1 MAMNIVVLGAG
12 TVGTSIAD
20 LLCQHRHSVT
30 VVDQN
35 PVKTQEVNE
44 RLDVRAI
51 TGAASQSS
59 VLFQAGVPG
68 CDLCLS
74 VTGNDEV
81 NLIAASMAKAM
92 GAARTMARVYAPV
105 YRDLSTFDYHRH
117 FHVDRLLSLE
127 HLSAMELAHDIRHGG
142 TVAME
147 SFARGELEVDEFEVS
162 DNASAVDK
170 QIKELGMPKG
180 LRIASISRDGRTTLA
195 LADDQ
200 LAAGDRIT
208 LIGTGEEIDGVKD
221 MFQTRST
228 PKRDVVIAGGGETGY
243 HLALAL
249 EHGRFG
255 VVLMERD
262 IARCEYLAANLK
274 KTTVVHSDATYRDQ
288 LEEER
293 VGTADVFV
301 ACTGDDE
308 DNIMSCVTAKE
319 IGAKQI
325 LSIVG
330 RPDYAEVV
338 GKLGIDQ
345 AVSPREVVARQVL
358 GLLHKGA
365 VISRTSL
372 GSGGLNVFEI
382 EVLEGAPITEHV
394 LANVQLPPQCL
405 IAVVVQEDFV
415 RVPGADDRL
424 RPGNT
429 VIALIDDSAVDESL
443 AMFNT
448 RGS

>member
-1 MAMNIVVLGAG
+1 MNIVVLGAG
-12 TVGTSIAD
+12 TVGVSIAD
-20 LLCQHRHSVT
+20 LLCQHRHNVT
-30 VVDQN
+30 VVDQDAE
-35 PVKTQEVNE
+35 KTQQVNE
-44 RLDVRAI
+44 RLDVRAL
-51 TGAASQSS
+51 TGGASQSS

-68 CDLCLS
+68 CDLCLA
-74 VTGNDEV
+74 VTGIDEV

-92 GAARTMARVYAPV
+92 GAARTVARVYAPV

-127 HLSAMELAHDIRHGG
+127 HLSAMELAHAIRHGG

-147 SFARGELEVDEFEVS
+147 SFARGELEVEEFEVS
-162 DNASAVDK
+162 ENAPAVGEE
-170 QIKELGMPKG
+170 IKDLGLPKG
-180 LRIASISRDGRTTLA
+180 VRIASISRDGRTTLA
-195 LADDQ
+195 LADNQ
-200 LAAGDRIT
+200 LAAADRVT
-208 LIGTGEEIDGVKD
+208 LIGTGEEIDANKSL
-221 MFQTRST
+221 FQTGSIAR
-228 PKRDVVIAGGGETGY
+228 RDIVIAGGGETGY
-243 HLALAL
+243 HLAMAM

-262 IARCEYLAANLK
+262 IERCEYLAANLK
-274 KTTVVHSDATYRDQ
+274 RTTVVHSDATYRDQ

-308 DNIMSCVTAKE
+308 DNIMSCVTARE

-325 LSIVG
+325 LAIVG

-338 GKLGIDQ
+338 GKLGIDE

-372 GSGGLNVFEI
+372 GLGGLNVFEI
-382 EVLEGAPITEHV
+382 EVREGAPITEHV
-394 LANVQLPPQCL
+394 LANVRLPAQCL
-405 IAVVVQEDFV
+405 IAVVVQENFV

-424 RPGNT
+424 NPGDT
-429 VIALIDDSAVDESL
+429 VIALIDDSAVEESL
-443 AMFNT
+443 AMFSSS
-448 RGS
+448 RS

>member
-1 MAMNIVVLGAG
+1 MNIVVLGCG

-20 LLCQHRHSVT
+20 VLCQHRHNVT
-30 VVDQN
+30 VIDQDSD
-35 PVKTQEVNE
+35 KTQKVNE
-44 RLDVRAI
+44 RLDVRTL
-51 TGAASQSS
+51 TGNASQSS
-59 VLFQAGVPG
+59 VLFQAGVPS
-68 CDLCLS
+68 CDLCLA
-74 VTGNDEV
+74 VTGSDEV

-92 GAARTMARVYAPV
+92 GAGRTIARVYAPV

-127 HLSAMELAHDIRHGG
+127 HLSAMELAHGIRHGG

-147 SFARGELEVDEFEVS
+147 SFARGKLEVDEFEIS
-162 DNASAVDK
+162 PNAAAVDK
-170 QIKELGMPKG
+170 LIKELGLPTG
-180 LRIASISRDGRTTLA
+180 IRIACVSREGQTTLA
-195 LADDQ
+195 LADEQ
-200 LAAGDRIT
+200 LRVGDRVT
-208 LIGTGEEIDGVKD
+208 LIGTAEAIEELKG
-221 MFQTRST
+221 MFQTGTT
-228 PKRDVVIAGGGETGY
+228 PRRDVVIAGGGETGY

-249 EHGRFG
+249 QHGRFG

-262 IARCEYLAANLK
+262 IERCEYLAAKLER
-274 KTTVVHSDATYRDQ
+274 TTVVNSDATYRDQ

-301 ACTGDDE
+301 ATTGDDE
-308 DNIMSCVTAKE
+308 ENIMACVTARE

-325 LSIVG
+325 LSIVS

-365 VISRTSL
+365 VISRSSL
-372 GSGGLNVFEI
+372 GAGGLNVFEI
-382 EVLEGAPITEHV
+382 EVREGAPITEHV
-394 LANVQLPPQCL
+394 LANVRLPAKCL

-424 RPGNT
+424 HAGDT
-429 VIALIDDSAVDESL
+429 VIALIDDSAVAESL
-443 AMFNT
+443 QMFSTN
-448 RGS
+448 GS

>member
-1 MAMNIVVLGAG
+1 MNIVVLGAG
-12 TVGTSIAD
+12 TVGISIAD
-20 LLCQHRHSVT
+20 LLCQHRHNVT

-35 PVKTQEVNE
+35 PDRTQQVNE
-44 RLDVRAI
+44 RLDVRAL

-68 CDLCLS
+68 CDLCLA

-92 GAARTMARVYAPV
+92 GAARTVARVYAPV

-117 FHVDRLLSLE
+117 FNVDRLLSLE
-127 HLSAMELAHDIRHGG
+127 HLTAMELAHDIRHGG

-147 SFARGELEVDEFEVS
+147 SFARGQLEVQEFEVS
-162 DNASAVDK
+162 VKASAVE
-170 QIKELGMPKG
+170 QHIKDLGLPKG
-180 LRIASISRDGRTTLA
+180 VRIACISRDGKTTLA

-200 LAAGDRIT
+200 LAAGDRVT
-208 LIGTGEEIDGVKD
+208 LIGTGEEIDGIKD
-221 MFQTRST
+221 RFQTGSI
-228 PKRDVVIAGGGETGY
+228 PKRDIIIAGGGETGY
-243 HLALAL
+243 HLAMAM
-249 EHGRFG
+249 ESGRFG
-255 VVLMERD
+255 VVVMERD
-262 IARCEYLAANLK
+262 IERCEYLAANLK
-274 KTTVVHSDATYRDQ
+274 HATVVHSDATYRDQ

-308 DNIMSCVTAKE
+308 DNIMSCVTARQ

-325 LSIVG
+325 LAIVG

-345 AVSPREVVARQVL
+345 AVSPREVVAREVL

-372 GSGGLNVFEI
+372 GLGGLNVFEI
-382 EVLEGAPITEHV
+382 EVRKDTPVTEHV
-394 LANVQLPPQCL
+394 LANVPLPTQCL
-405 IAVVVQEDFV
+405 IAVVVQEEFV

-424 RPGNT
+424 NAGDT
-429 VIALIDDSAVDESL
+429 VIALIDDTAVEESL
-443 AMFNT
+443 AMFSNNRT
-448 RGS
+448 